1 MFSGAE
7 GKVASLPQGS
17 DPRVRERG
25 LLLKKEWKALP

>member
-7 GKVASLPQGS
+7 RKVASLPQGS

-25 LLLKKEWKALP
+25 LLKKEWKALL